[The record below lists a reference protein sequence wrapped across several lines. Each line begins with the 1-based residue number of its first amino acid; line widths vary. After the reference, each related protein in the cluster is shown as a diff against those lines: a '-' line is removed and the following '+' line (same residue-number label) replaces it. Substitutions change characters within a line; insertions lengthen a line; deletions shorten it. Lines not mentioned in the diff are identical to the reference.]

1 MTQIQKGHATATLVL
16 GVCEL
21 LCGILVIILAIVAAN
36 KAELGGNLSL
46 WWAGVV
52 VGFKRFNLIYFP
64 YACFSPTFSNIE
76 NCKSNKLKTIFQRIT
91 VSK

>member
-1 MTQIQKGHATATLVL
+1 MAIVQKNHATATLVL

-36 KAELGGNLSL
+36 KADIGASLSP

-52 VGFKRFNLIYFP
+52 VSFINFLFVLRFPEIVVDV
-64 YACFSPTFSNIE
+64 
-76 NCKSNKLKTIFQRIT
+76 IT
-91 VSK
+91 VIYRSF

>member
-1 MTQIQKGHATATLVL
+1 MAGPLSKGHATSTLVL

-36 KAELGGNLSL
+36 KADLNAGLSP

-52 VGFKRFNLIYFP
+52 VSVTVVIYRKWILNLP
-64 YACFSPTFSNIE
+64 CDG
-76 NCKSNKLKTIFQRIT
+76 K
-91 VSK
+91 